1 LANGSKYRTMDRHT
15 QLMLSIVLYYQEQ
28 NIDLPLVPNVD
39 AEKIEIGIK
48 GRQRDKGEEVSK

>member
-39 AEKIEIGIK
+39 AEKIEIGIE
-48 GRQRDKGEEVSK
+48 GR